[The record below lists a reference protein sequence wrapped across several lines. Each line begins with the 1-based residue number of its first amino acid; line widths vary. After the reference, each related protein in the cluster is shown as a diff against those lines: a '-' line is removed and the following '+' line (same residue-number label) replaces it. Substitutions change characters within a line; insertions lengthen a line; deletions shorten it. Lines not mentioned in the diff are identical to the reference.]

1 MVIFVGVAHLHFLV
15 TTGLV
20 AVEHVHHAI
29 RCWRSR

>member
-1 MVIFVGVAHLHFLV
+1 MILIGATHLHWLV

-29 RCWRSR
+29 RFLRLR